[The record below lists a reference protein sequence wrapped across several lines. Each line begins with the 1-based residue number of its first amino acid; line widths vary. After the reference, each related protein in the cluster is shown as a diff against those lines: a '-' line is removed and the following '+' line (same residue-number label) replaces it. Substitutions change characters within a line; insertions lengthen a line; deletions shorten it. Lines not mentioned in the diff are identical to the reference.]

1 MQKRLTR
8 RSKPQAAAQSVIP
21 VARTIEMVDINDIV
35 PYEYNARDNAKAV
48 QSVANSIT
56 QFGFW
61 MPCVLDSYDVLIA
74 GHTRVEAAKLLGMDE
89 VPCVR
94 ADHLTPEQV
103 NAFRLIDNKVA
114 EIADWDFDLLA
125 GEMSKLDGFISWT
138 DFGWS
143 QAEVDCLSS
152 VVAQD
157 CLSASNLVP
166 EEEEERGRAGE
177 RRAPTTARV
186 VIGEIVFFVPATAYR
201 NWVDGIR
208 RLHDYDEDLIAEDL
222 KRRLGF
228 LE

>member
-8 RSKPQAAAQSVIP
+8 RSKPQANTG
-21 VARTIEMVDINDIV
+21 VAPAVAHTIEMVDINDIV

-61 MPCVLDSYDVLIA
+61 MPCVLDANGVLIA

-94 ADHLTPEQV
+94 ANHLTQEQA